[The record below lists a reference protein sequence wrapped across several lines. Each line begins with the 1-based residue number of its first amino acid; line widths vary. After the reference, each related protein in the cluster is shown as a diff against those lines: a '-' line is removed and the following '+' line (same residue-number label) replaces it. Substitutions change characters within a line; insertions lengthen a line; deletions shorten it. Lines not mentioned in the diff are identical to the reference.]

1 MPLIIITLLNESRA
15 HTKLQRDRYGGKNC
29 KNLGRFILIGDM
41 ITISGGSRGGA
52 RGTRP
57 PYFWTKLRPEG
68 LDRAPHLSKG
78 LDDRPPPHPLISRS
92 GSGAV
97 YNVFL
102 LLFIFRDT
110 SSLKENINR

>member
-15 HTKLQRDRYGGKNC
+15 HTKLQWDRYGGKNC

-57 PYFWTKLRPEG
+57 PYFWTKLRSEG
-68 LDRAPHLSKG
+68 PDRAPHLSKG
-78 LDDRPPPHPLISRS
+78 LDDRPHPLISRS

>member
-1 MPLIIITLLNESRA
+1 
-15 HTKLQRDRYGGKNC
+15 
-29 KNLGRFILIGDM
+29 M

-68 LDRAPHLSKG
+68 PDRAPHLSKG
-78 LDDRPPPHPLISRS
+78 LDHRPHPLISRS
-92 GSGAV
+92 GPGTV

>member
-15 HTKLQRDRYGGKNC
+15 HTKLQWDRYGGKNC
-29 KNLGRFILIGDM
+29 KNLRQIFIDWRYDYYQWRIEGRGPGDP
-41 ITISGGSRGGA
+41 T
-52 RGTRP
+52 

-68 LDRAPHLSKG
+68 PDRAPHLSKG
-78 LDDRPPPHPLISRS
+78 LDDRPHPLISRS

>member
-1 MPLIIITLLNESRA
+1 MNHALIRNYSGTDTE
-15 HTKLQRDRYGGKNC
+15 GKIARTY
-29 KNLGRFILIGDM
+29 GRFILIGDM

-68 LDRAPHLSKG
+68 PDRAPHLSKG
-78 LDDRPPPHPLISRS
+78 LDDRPHPLISRS
-92 GSGAV
+92 GSGTV

-110 SSLKENINR
+110 SCLKENINR

>member
-1 MPLIIITLLNESRA
+1 
-15 HTKLQRDRYGGKNC
+15 
-29 KNLGRFILIGDM
+29 M

-52 RGTRP
+52 RGTLP

-68 LDRAPHLSKG
+68 PDHAPHLSKG
-78 LDDRPPPHPLISRS
+78 LDDHPPPHLISRS
-92 GSGAV
+92 GSDTV

>member
-15 HTKLQRDRYGGKNC
+15 HTKLQGDRYGGKNC

-78 LDDRPPPHPLISRS
+78 LVDRPPPPPTPLFQGLDPALSIMYFYCYLSFVIRL
-92 GSGAV
+92 V
-97 YNVFL
+97 
-102 LLFIFRDT
+102 
-110 SSLKENINR
+110 

>member
-15 HTKLQRDRYGGKNC
+15 HTKLQWDRYGGKNC

-68 LDRAPHLSKG
+68 PDRAPHLSKG
-78 LDDRPPPHPLISRS
+78 LDDRPHPLISRS